1 VVAPAPFA
9 IPEPYRRPFDKLGY
23 LYYQLICADQLYLVL
38 YDWFD
43 CAIVVNSKEIVAL
56 LRDAHH
62 NGSISLDERLDGDRA
77 DIIAIDDGI
86 GDRVGHLAVM
96 ELSAA
101 PDQDD
106 VENAARRAGIIGRAS
121 GVTTHAFAV
130 AYYQWPD
137 EMADL
142 ARQLGVTLI
151 RYEAPDFEG
160 P

>member
-1 VVAPAPFA
+1 MTSAT
-9 IPEPYRRPFDKLGY
+9 PEPYRRQFDRLGD
-23 LYYQLICADQLYLVL
+23 LHYQLICADELYLVL

-43 CAIVVNSKEIVAL
+43 YAIVVSSKEIVAL
-56 LRDAHH
+56 LRDAYH
-62 NGSISLDERLDGDRA
+62 NGSISLDERSDGERA

-86 GDRVGHLAVM
+86 GDRVGQFAVL

-101 PDQDD
+101 LDQED
-106 VENAARRAGIIGRAS
+106 VENAARRADIIGRVS

-137 EMADL
+137 EMKDL
-142 ARQLGVTLI
+142 ACQLGVTLI